1 MLIKKRVVIVVINHS
16 AERIDKKMK
25 PTKEQFQEYVAI
37 RDSGVTNMFD
47 VRYITSISDTGLTKP
62 ICIYIMQNFQE
73 LADEYGVA
81 I

>member
-1 MLIKKRVVIVVINHS
+1 M
-16 AERIDKKMK
+16 EGK

-47 VRYITSISDTGLTKP
+47 VSYIEAISTTGLTRLN
-62 ICIYIMQNFQE
+62 CIYIMKNFKE
-73 LADEYGVA
+73 LADEYEVE